1 MPKLVIDEDRLRG
14 LLENIVVKTR
24 SFKVEQLEKL
34 HCLLSQC
41 IYHHRKEYNK
51 TQLVQVSVT
60 AFYKWTIFHIFRQF
74 SEHLHS
80 ELNEMAIRTECI
92 YLYTF
97 DFFVKFTLLCFRI
110 KSNFIYKK
118 RSN

>member
-60 AFYKWTIFHIFRQF
+60 AFYLSGPFSIFLDNLV
-74 SEHLHS
+74 S
-80 ELNEMAIRTECI
+80 T
-92 YLYTF
+92 YT
-97 DFFVKFTLLCFRI
+97 L
-110 KSNFIYKK
+110 S
-118 RSN
+118 